1 MQKAHDPPGRSSGW
15 HRVGQTSLKP
25 ERLFLNNL
33 QKGRSGCGCGQ
44 CHLSSGGSCLCALTP
59 PWPASSLPLGPYW
72 GRDKLEMLRP
82 PSAPE
87 RKVPPRGG
95 VVSRGS
101 FMQRE
106 NACTRLQTCRRVLL
120 ATRCCL
126 CHLRLGRGT
135 FVWRL
140 PTASYHG
147 PPGGASEDWAVWC
160 IERKAQSCL
169 QTGPAAHGA
178 TFKPQG
184 PRCQRIGTSRYF
196 CALPA
201 LEKRPES
208 PCSRWGV

>member
-59 PWPASSLPLGPYW
+59 PWPASSLPLGPSW

-95 VVSRGS
+95 GLCPGARSCRERTRAPDYRRAGECS
-101 FMQRE
+101 WQRAA
-106 NACTRLQTCRRVLL
+106 ACAICAWAEARSCGACPRL
-120 ATRCCL
+120 ATMGLLGEPLRTGL
-126 CHLRLGRGT
+126 CGALKGRRRAASKP
-135 FVWRL
+135 VQL
-140 PTASYHG
+140 PMG
-147 PPGGASEDWAVWC
+147 PPSNPKDPGAS
-160 IERKAQSCL
+160 
-169 QTGPAAHGA
+169 G
-178 TFKPQG
+178 
-184 PRCQRIGTSRYF
+184 
-196 CALPA
+196 
-201 LEKRPES
+201 
-208 PCSRWGV
+208 